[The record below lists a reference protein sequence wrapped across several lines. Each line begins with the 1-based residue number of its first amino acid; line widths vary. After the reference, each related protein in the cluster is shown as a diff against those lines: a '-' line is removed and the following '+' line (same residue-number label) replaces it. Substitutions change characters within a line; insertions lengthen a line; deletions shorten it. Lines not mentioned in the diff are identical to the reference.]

1 MAEIYRLFGAGLKW
15 SYRKYGT
22 KGAIAFVLAG
32 AVAYYLLNEKF
43 EELAGRDASS
53 TGAGD
58 TSSTREPGASST

>member
-32 AVAYYLLNEKF
+32 AVAYYLLNEKL

-53 TGAGD
+53 SGAGD
-58 TSSTREPGASST
+58 ASTREPGASST